1 MPERFYITTAI
12 DYVNST
18 PHLGTA
24 YEKITADVIARYK
37 RSAGFDV
44 WFLMGNDEHSLNVA
58 KRAEKEG
65 LTPLAWCDRMEGAFR
80 ERWKALDVSFD
91 DFIRTSQER
100 HHAGV
105 RAIFDAVRKRNPDDL
120 FEGAYKGWYCVG
132 CEGFKQEKDLV
143 EGNCPVHKTKP
154 DWIEEKNW
162 FFRLSKYRDALL
174 AHIEKHPEFVSP
186 AIRRNEVVNVL
197 KEGLQDLSISR
208 PKKALSWGIPLPF
221 DPESV
226 VWVWFDALTNYISAI
241 GYGADSKT
249 FETWWPADV
258 HVIGKDI
265 TRFHCI
271 VWPAMLMAAGIALP
285 KQVFGHGWVAFGG
298 ERMSKSLGNV
308 VEPLDAVAKHG
319 PDPLRLYLVREMA
332 YGADG
337 DFTWQRFEER
347 YNADLANNYGNLV
360 SRVCQMAVKFREGTL
375 VEPKGVEP
383 SRLKGEA
390 ERALADYRTA
400 MDALALQDGAAAAF
414 RLIDAANLFIQES
427 APWELAKDPAKAGA
441 LDRVLFDAAESVRIA
456 TILLAPIMPR
466 AAATV
471 LGKLGASPDAKLADA
486 AWAAAGAL
494 KATVGDPLFP
504 RLQDPDAKKP
514 PKPPKK

>member
-1 MPERFYITTAI
+1 M
-12 DYVNST
+12 
-18 PHLGTA
+18 
-24 YEKITADVIARYK
+24 
-37 RSAGFDV
+37 
-44 WFLMGNDEHSLNVA
+44 
-58 KRAEKEG
+58 
-65 LTPLAWCDRMEGAFR
+65 
-80 ERWKALDVSFD
+80 
-91 DFIRTSQER
+91 
-100 HHAGV
+100 
-105 RAIFDAVRKRNPDDL
+105 
-120 FEGAYKGWYCVG
+120 
-132 CEGFKQEKDLV
+132 
-143 EGNCPVHKTKP
+143 
-154 DWIEEKNW
+154 
-162 FFRLSKYRDALL
+162 
-174 AHIEKHPEFVSP
+174 SP

-208 PKKALSWGIPLPF
+208 PKKALGWGIPLPF
-221 DPESV
+221 DADSV

-241 GYGADSKT
+241 GYGQDPAAFAKR
-249 FETWWPADV
+249 WPADV
-258 HVIGKDI
+258 HIIGKDI

-271 VWPAMLMAAGIALP
+271 VWPAMLMAAGIELP

-298 ERMSKSLGNV
+298 ERMSKSMGNV

-360 SRVCQMAVKFREGTL
+360 SRVCQMALKFREGAL
-375 VEPKGVEP
+375 AAPNDVAP
-383 SRLKGEA
+383 SRLKDEA
-390 ERALADYRTA
+390 TRALAEYRTA

-441 LDRVLFDAAESVRIA
+441 LDRVLFDSAESVRIA
-456 TILLAPIMPR
+456 TILLSPIMPR
-466 AAATV
+466 SAVTV
-471 LGKLGASPDAKLADA
+471 LAKLGASAHASLNDA
-486 AWAAAGAL
+486 AWGAAGTL
-494 KATVGDPLFP
+494 HATVGDPLFP